1 MEGPAISEPSAD
13 IPIPTLP
20 YLIDWQASLCLRT
33 VRYKDENIR
42 IITKIIIRYPS
53 IGLVPGSM
61 LMLLDFILPDDLL
74 YLMVFTTS
82 PSFFGVIYFFLT
94 ITITISITIRRTP
107 IVKYNFVFGSIQLE
121 KL

>member
-53 IGLVPGSM
+53 TGLVPGSM

-94 ITITISITIRRTP
+94 ITITISITIRRIP